1 MSKNRKIV
9 FSVIASVLLLIFGVW
24 NILWFM
30 YSQKYSKLQGNL
42 EKSTVGGITRY
53 STKSDGYYCSMQPP
67 SYLNFNGNICVNNK
81 TVERNTEKEVSLF
94 VWINLFS
101 NTEYG
106 VMIEDDDQH
115 VYQIYTDKT
124 GTPLFSENED
134 AEYIKRV
141 NDLLNSYQ
149 NNTSSVFSAF
159 NRVFGIHIDK

>member
-1 MSKNRKIV
+1 
-9 FSVIASVLLLIFGVW
+9 
-24 NILWFM
+24 
-30 YSQKYSKLQGNL
+30 
-42 EKSTVGGITRY
+42 
-53 STKSDGYYCSMQPP
+53 MQPP

-106 VMIEDDDQH
+106 VMIEDDDKH

-149 NNTSSVFSAF
+149 NNTTSVFSAF